1 MKRDKTIKRS
11 PLPQPY
17 LKDLENRVF
26 GALAITPER
35 PKRRSLSSPT
45 PVWSIAASFL
55 VMMGS
60 YFYFKTNTEL
70 ELQDLES
77 AQIADYL
84 SYDYEA
90 SIFLDNQLGTLEDPF
105 ILENTQ
111 DDFDSETLTTYFNND
126 TAAYWINEMNENEK

>member
-1 MKRDKTIKRS
+1 
-11 PLPQPY
+11 
-17 LKDLENRVF
+17 
-26 GALAITPER
+26 
-35 PKRRSLSSPT
+35 
-45 PVWSIAASFL
+45 
-55 VMMGS
+55 MMGS
-60 YFYFKTNTEL
+60 YFYFKINTEL

-90 SIFLDNQLGTLEDPF
+90 SIFLDNQLGTLDDPF

>member
-26 GALAITPER
+26 GVLAITPER
-35 PKRRSLSSPT
+35 PKSRSLSSPT

-90 SIFLDNQLGTLEDPF
+90 SIFLDNQLGTLDDPF